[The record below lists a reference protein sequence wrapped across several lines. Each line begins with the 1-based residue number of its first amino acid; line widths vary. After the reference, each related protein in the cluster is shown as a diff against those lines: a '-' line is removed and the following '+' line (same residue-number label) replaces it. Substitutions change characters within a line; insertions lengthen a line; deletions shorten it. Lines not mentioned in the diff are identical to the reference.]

1 MNNKKKIVLFT
12 ATLGFGGT
20 ERVVSLFCN
29 ELTRKYDVT
38 LILLYDYIDFYLNDD
53 VKLIVLTKTDF
64 FKDRSNA
71 FKRSY
76 NFFKFTFLYMKA
88 IKNENID
95 IAISFLPRQNLINS
109 IIKILRPKLKTILSE
124 RSFPSK
130 AYNNN
135 KTKFILVKNLLSVF
149 YNRNNALFSNSLHIN
164 EDLKNNFKVKIN
176 FSVIYNPIKE
186 DFFQKSFFQK
196 STDRS
201 EFNVVSVGRLLPVK
215 NHKSLIHAINML
227 PKTYQLDIYGNG
239 NLSQELDSLI
249 SGLNLNRRVRLKGTD
264 PDIKNRLIEYHCF
277 VLSSLHEG
285 FPNALL
291 EAMAVG
297 LPVISTNCMSG
308 PLELLN
314 DNEPALIEPESY
326 FKAKYGLLVNVDD
339 PIGLSKAINYFKEN
353 EQVRKDY
360 RDKAIEKAKKFNI
373 KNITLNLSKLIESLE

>member
-1 MNNKKKIVLFT
+1 MNSKKKIVLFT

-29 ELTRKYDVT
+29 ALTRKYDVT
-38 LILLYDYIDFYLNDD
+38 LILIYDYIDFYLNDD

-71 FKRSY
+71 IKRSY
-76 NFFKFTFLYMKA
+76 SFFKFVFLYLRA
-88 IKNENID
+88 IKNEDID

-109 IIKILRPKLKTILSE
+109 ITKILSPRLKTVLSE

-130 AYNNN
+130 AYNKN
-135 KTKFILVKNLLSVF
+135 KTKFFLVKNLLSIF
-149 YNRNNALFSNSLHIN
+149 YNRNNALFSNSVHIN
-164 EDLKNNFKVKIN
+164 EDLKENFNIKIN
-176 FSVIYNPIKE
+176 SSVIYNPIRE
-186 DFFQKSFFQK
+186 DFFQKSFLQK
-196 STDRS
+196 SS
-201 EFNVVSVGRLLPVK
+201 GSIEFNVITVGRLLPVK

-227 PKTYQLDIYGNG
+227 PNNYQLDIYGNG
-239 NLSQELDSLI
+239 NLNKELDDLI
-249 SGLNLNRRVRLKGTD
+249 SGLNLFSRVRLKGTD
-264 PDIKNRLIEYHCF
+264 PEIKNRLIEYHCF

-314 DNEPALIEPESY
+314 DNEPASIQKESY

-339 PIGLSKAINYFKEN
+339 PIGLSKAINYFNEN
-353 EQVRKDY
+353 EHVRKDY
-360 RDKAIEKAKKFNI
+360 SDKAFKKAKKFNI
-373 KNITLNLSKLIESLE
+373 KNITLNLNNLIESLE